1 MTSEAHPGARSAHK
15 QCARPNGGATPL
27 LGGRAAAIGQDGR
40 REGKRRARQRSGR
53 ARSLPDRSTARP
65 KPRRARPRR
74 GGRSRGKRFIAAA
87 ALLPT
92 RHFRLGHGGRQRRG
106 TCPILSRTRAR
117 KCRGSVYL
125 SYFAVCF
132 SCYFLVFLLRCYC
145 TAFRRGHSSR
155 LSISLWS
162 SYHFNN
168 SFSPKL

>member
-1 MTSEAHPGARSAHK
+1 MRAAERRRDTALGRAR
-15 QCARPNGGATPL
+15 GGDR
-27 LGGRAAAIGQDGR
+27 GGRAKGVERGGRGSAVAAR
-40 REGKRRARQRSGR
+40 VAF
-53 ARSLPDRSTARP
+53 PDRSTPRP

-74 GGRSRGKRFIAAA
+74 GGRSKCKLFIDAA

-92 RHFRLGHGGRQRRG
+92 RHCRLGHGGRQRRG

-117 KCRGSVYL
+117 KSRGSVYL

-132 SCYFLVFLLRCYC
+132 PYYFLVFLLRCYC
-145 TAFRRGHSSR
+145 TAFRRGHSSLLR
-155 LSISLWS
+155 ISLRS

>member
-1 MTSEAHPGARSAHK
+1 MAARHRFREGARRRQGK
-15 QCARPNGGATPL
+15 TGAGSGT
-27 LGGRAAAIGQDGR
+27 
-40 REGKRRARQRSGR
+40 RRARQRRGR

-74 GGRSRGKRFIAAA
+74 GGSSRGKLFIDAA

-92 RHFRLGHGGRQRRG
+92 RHFRLGHGGRRSRG
-106 TCPILSRTRAR
+106 TCTMFSRTRAR
-117 KCRGSVYL
+117 KYRGSVYL
-125 SYFAVCF
+125 SYFAACF

-145 TAFRRGHSSR
+145 TAFRRGYFSL

>member
-1 MTSEAHPGARSAHK
+1 MTLEAHPGERSEHK
-15 QCARPNGGATPL
+15 QCARPKGGATPL
-27 LGGRAAAIGQDGR
+27 LGGCAAAIGAGAR
-40 REGKRRARQRSGR
+40 REGKRRARQRRGR
-53 ARSLPDRSTARP
+53 ARSLPDRSTTTP

-74 GGRSRGKRFIAAA
+74 GGRSRCKLFIAVA

-92 RHFRLGHGGRQRRG
+92 RHFRLGHGGRRSRG
-106 TCPILSRTRAR
+106 TCPTLSRTRAR
-117 KCRGSVYL
+117 KYRGSVYL

-155 LSISLWS
+155 LRISLWS

>member
-1 MTSEAHPGARSAHK
+1 MTLETHPGARSAHK
-15 QCARPNGGATPL
+15 QGARPNGGATPL
-27 LGGRAAAIGQDGR
+27 LGGRAAAIGQDAR
-40 REGKRRARQRSGR
+40 REGKRRARQRRGR

-92 RHFRLGHGGRQRRG
+92 RHCRLGHGGRQRRG
-106 TCPILSRTRAR
+106 TCPMLSRTRAR
-117 KCRGSVYL
+117 KCCGSVYL

-132 SCYFLVFLLRCYC
+132 PCHFLVFLLRCYC
-145 TAFRRGHSSR
+145 TAFRPGHF
-155 LSISLWS
+155 SLLRTNSCS